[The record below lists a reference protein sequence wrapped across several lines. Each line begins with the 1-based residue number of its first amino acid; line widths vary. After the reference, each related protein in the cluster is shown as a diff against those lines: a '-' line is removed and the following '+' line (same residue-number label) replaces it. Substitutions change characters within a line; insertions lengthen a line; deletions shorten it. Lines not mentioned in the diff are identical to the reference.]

1 MIVRPRRLLEIPI
14 VLLGL
19 AAFGAISLA
28 AEEPEVKDPADKV
41 LEEVSPAPKAEGKSK
56 VKPKPKPM
64 TPREVARL
72 RARIK
77 AVTDRMYRDAKTF
90 FWQDEWVRCIAR
102 CDEILKRNPNHLKAQ
117 KLKYQAER
125 AKLDHKLKMLEQVSK
140 MRDDEAIGDLDRAS
154 TFPEKKPSLKR
165 PVKPLPFPPLPLRVG
180 QPVKSE
186 KMLAM
191 EQKLNQRVD
200 LNLIDVDLA
209 FLLSTLHRIS
219 GVNIIADEESL
230 ADKKLKILVENMP
243 LKEILRFIVRKYP
256 DIAYTVTENA
266 VWITK
271 SDGDHPGMEPR
282 IHPLNSGLVVTTPMK
297 SSVKSGR
304 ARTGRTGRTGAP
316 VQPTAPGAPG
326 AGGPGGA
333 GGANAQPVTSLE
345 EVIQWMEE
353 WPDWPS
359 GTTYSLDKTNSSLMV
374 YTTPEM
380 HEKIAN
386 MLEMVDR
393 PPIQVLISTRFI
405 TISVDDLSDL
415 GLDFSMNTK
424 PGQDVVLGTGSG
436 TDLGVSAGT
445 GITAIVKGEDTD
457 PLFTATLR
465 ALSQKGRAKILTA
478 PQVITL
484 NNQKGVIDLSTT
496 FSYQEEWEEIK
507 TVDVVGESGSTIER
521 VTSFKPRMNRN
532 GKTGFQLFV
541 TPSVGRDL
549 KHIVLEVEPV
559 IQDLEG
565 ELSRFSETQI
575 IVLAEDESP
584 PPIPQPIIH
593 TQTVRTR
600 MVMEDGGLLVIG
612 GMMSQDTDKTVT
624 KVPVLG
630 DIPLIGLLFRRTQDT
645 VRKSHLVIV
654 VKAQIVDP
662 SGRHYT
668 DRDGA
673 AGPDGGRGR
682 NPVSG
687 PWFGYP
693 EPGVGRN

>member
-1 MIVRPRRLLEIPI
+1 MRAKPRRLLG
-14 VLLGL
+14 LLILLLAL
-19 AAFGAISLA
+19 AAFGGLSLA
-28 AEEPEVKDPADKV
+28 AEEPEAKDPAEKV
-41 LEEVSPAPKAEGKSK
+41 LEEVAPSPKPSATTK
-56 VKPKPKPM
+56 VKPKPM
-64 TPREVARL
+64 TPKEVARL
-72 RARIK
+72 RAQIK
-77 AVTDRMYRDAKTF
+77 AITDKLYRDAKTF
-90 FWQDEWVRCIAR
+90 FWQDEWDRCIAK

-117 KLKYQAER
+117 KLKYQSER

-140 MRDDEAIGDLDRAS
+140 MRDDEAIADLDRAS
-154 TFPEKKPSLKR
+154 IFPEKKPALKR
-165 PVKPLPFPPLPLRVG
+165 PVKPLPFPALPMRIG
-180 QPVKSE
+180 KPVKSE
-186 KMLAM
+186 KMLEM
-191 EQKLNQRVD
+191 EQNLNQRVD

-297 SSVKSGR
+297 TSVKS
-304 ARTGRTGRTGAP
+304 ARTPRRTPGRPTVPGA
-316 VQPTAPGAPG
+316 TPGAPG
-326 AGGPGGA
+326 AAEPSK
-333 GGANAQPVTSLE
+333 TSLE
-345 EVIQWMEE
+345 EVIEWMEG
-353 WPDWPS
+353 WPDWPG
-359 GTTYSLDKTNSSLMV
+359 GTTYSIDKTNSSLMV

-424 PGQDVVLGTGSG
+424 PGQDIVLGAGSG
-436 TDLGVSAGT
+436 TDLGVAQGT
-445 GITAIVKGEDTD
+445 GITAIVKGDDTD

-465 ALSQKGRAKILTA
+465 ALSQKGRAKVLTA

-484 NNQKGVIDLSTT
+484 NNQKGVIDMSTT

-507 TVDVVGESGSTIER
+507 TVDVVGESGTTVER

-584 PPIPQPIIH
+584 PPIPQPIVH
-593 TQTVRTR
+593 KQTVRTR

-624 KVPVLG
+624 KVPILG
-630 DIPLIGLLFRRTQDT
+630 DIPIIGLLFRRTQDT

-654 VKAQIVDP
+654 VKAQIIDP

-668 DRDGA
+668 DKNGA
-673 AGPDGGRGR
+673 NGPNGRRGK
-682 NPVSG
+682 NPISG

-693 EPGVGRN
+693 EPGVSTK